1 MSFKNI
7 LRSLSL
13 NVKKDDHQKPSQML
27 PVAAPAPEFTFIRSD
42 TYTKEVIH
50 PPSGNSFHDTPHN
63 VPVPSRP
70 RSSSTATTRS
80 RFRHSFHH
88 IPVIS
93 SNRRDRSS
101 VSINIPQ
108 DLPQVNDADPDREAQ
123 WEKRATVLVGNPIDS
138 SFPATQSASFVV
150 HDENIQEAIRLHE
163 AGEYERSTAMF
174 GRLADPQGPNNAL
187 SQVLYGLAL
196 RHGWG
201 IDTDP
206 EKAVMYLQS
215 AAKNSAAVEEEA
227 LRAGMKKGGKAK
239 GELVLAI
246 YEVSNR
252 HHTFCAAPLQ
262 SKSGI
267 YTIHTHVFLMP

>member
-1 MSFKNI
+1 
-7 LRSLSL
+7 
-13 NVKKDDHQKPSQML
+13 
-27 PVAAPAPEFTFIRSD
+27 
-42 TYTKEVIH
+42 
-50 PPSGNSFHDTPHN
+50 
-63 VPVPSRP
+63 
-70 RSSSTATTRS
+70 
-80 RFRHSFHH
+80 
-88 IPVIS
+88 
-93 SNRRDRSS
+93 
-101 VSINIPQ
+101 
-108 DLPQVNDADPDREAQ
+108 
-123 WEKRATVLVGNPIDS
+123 
-138 SFPATQSASFVV
+138 
-150 HDENIQEAIRLHE
+150 
-163 AGEYERSTAMF
+163 MF